1 MENASKY
8 MNYEQL
14 AALILG
20 SRYNRDFPINI
31 GCWDNCYAMIYDSTA
46 SMDINNER
54 AKRTFSDT
62 KQSIDM
68 VINAPKATP
77 QSKATAEKLKQVYNQ
92 LEEALKNPYEEQSKA
107 FLDRM
112 TVLLRLTST
121 NAGRRE
127 NAEQERLMVLNKIK
141 QFTDEKAKYDALSFF
156 VFNTGTESARI
167 ATILRANSPHAT
179 AADIGRV
186 LDLPD
191 YRAQAKPVFERLEQ
205 LAVKEISDE
214 LAKETPDLNKIKNTC
229 KIIVQG
235 SYATRDDS
243 LMQTISQQYTIENLL
258 RGDPTELN
266 QKLEESKLLQID
278 QKNQQINALNQQ
290 ITQLNQQIAELQTRL
305 ETEQR
310 AKEYA
315 IQEKDAANRQIEQL
329 KQKLTSMQSENTK
342 LAQAKASKESKLQR
356 LIQGAD
362 HLKSGLGSR
371 GVNDYK
377 RLVAELRTS
386 GDSEISI

>member
-1 MENASKY
+1 MENANKY

-20 SRYNRDFPINI
+20 SRYDRNFPINI
-31 GCWDNCYAMIYDSTA
+31 GCWDNCYAMIYDNTA
-46 SMDINNER
+46 SMDINNGN
-54 AKRTFSDT
+54 FNDT
-62 KQSIDM
+62 KQSIDK

-77 QSKATAEKLKQVYNQ
+77 QSKATAEKLKQLYNQ
-92 LEEALKNPYEEQSKA
+92 LEEALKNPYEEQSRA

-112 TVLLRLTST
+112 SVLLRLTSA

-167 ATILRANSPHAT
+167 ARILRANSPHAT
-179 AADIGRV
+179 STDLGRV

-191 YRAQAKPVFERLEQ
+191 YQAQAKPVFERLEQ

-214 LAKETPDLNKIKNTC
+214 LVKESPDLGKIKNTC

-235 SYATRDDS
+235 AYATRDDS
-243 LMQTISQQYTIENLL
+243 LIQTVSQQYTIENLL
-258 RGDPTELN
+258 RGEQTELN
-266 QKLEESKLLQID
+266 QKLEESRLVQID

-290 ITQLNQQIAELQTRL
+290 ITQLNRQITELQTRMEQVL
-305 ETEQR
+305 GANETLT
-310 AKEYA
+310 KEK
-315 IQEKDAANRQIEQL
+315 EAAMQQIEQL
-329 KQKLTSMQSENTK
+329 KKNLTSMQTENTK
-342 LAQAKASKESKLQR
+342 LAQAKASKESTLQR

-362 HLKSGLGSR
+362 RLKSGLGSR

-377 RLVAELRTS
+377 KLVAEMRTNV
-386 GDSEISI
+386 DNEISI